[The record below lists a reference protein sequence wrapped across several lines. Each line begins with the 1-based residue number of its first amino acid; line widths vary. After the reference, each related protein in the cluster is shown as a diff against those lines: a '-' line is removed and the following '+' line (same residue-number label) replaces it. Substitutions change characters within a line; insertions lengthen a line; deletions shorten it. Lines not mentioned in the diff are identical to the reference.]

1 MDSSVLNRRPVVLV
15 FSILAALQ
23 VVSAGLGLTDV
34 ISKDVVALFVLVVA
48 AVQAGMTLYVQS
60 MVAPWDTVVS
70 QLTHDGT
77 VIAGPASDGV
87 PGPPPATPGGP
98 PVI

>member
-1 MDSSVLNRRPVVLV
+1 
-15 FSILAALQ
+15 
-23 VVSAGLGLTDV
+23 
-34 ISKDVVALFVLVVA
+34 
-48 AVQAGMTLYVQS
+48 